1 MSTNNKT
8 LNLLSDLVKYKS
20 ITPDVTECQK
30 YIEDYLAAIS
40 FRTEYVKYE
49 DVQNMIATY
58 GEGSPCLAFIGHTD
72 VVPPG
77 DLSKWKSDPYCLQ
90 QDNGMLIGRGTADM
104 KGGIACFMSAVREF
118 LEDGNAVK
126 GSIKFILTADEEGDA
141 VNGIRKVVD
150 QDIFKDN
157 DLDYC
162 LVGEPSSSTEIGDV
176 IRNGRRGSITG
187 HLTLHGVQGHVAY
200 PEKADNPIHSCS
212 EVLSNLL
219 RIKFDNGNEFF
230 PPTSFQVS
238 NINAGTGV
246 DNVIPGDIKLSFNVR
261 YSTETN
267 ADKIKNSIIDV
278 IESSNVKYDISWK
291 HSGEPFLTTDNEFMN
306 MCKESIKDVTSIDT
320 VVSTNGGTSDGR
332 FMAKICKQ
340 VIELGLTNR
349 SIHKINESVK
359 EEDLEILK
367 NIYKKILARVF
378 SN

>member
-1 MSTNNKT
+1 M
-8 LNLLSDLVKYKS
+8 
-20 ITPDVTECQK
+20 C
-30 YIEDYLAAIS
+30 
-40 FRTEYVKYE
+40 
-49 DVQNMIATY
+49 
-58 GEGSPCLAFIGHTD
+58 
-72 VVPPG
+72 
-77 DLSKWKSDPYCLQ
+77 
-90 QDNGMLIGRGTADM
+90 
-104 KGGIACFMSAVREF
+104 
-118 LEDGNAVK
+118 
-126 GSIKFILTADEEGDA
+126 
-141 VNGIRKVVD
+141 IRD
-150 QDIFKDN
+150 
-157 DLDYC
+157 
-162 LVGEPSSSTEIGDV
+162 S
-176 IRNGRRGSITG
+176 
-187 HLTLHGVQGHVAY
+187 
-200 PEKADNPIHSCS
+200 SCS

-306 MCKESIKDVTSIDT
+306 ICKESIKDVTSIDT

-332 FMAKICKQ
+332 FMAKICKK